1 MLTKVV
7 ELVAK
12 EMLQSL
18 TLRIALLGVLLKPC
32 VVLKRASRILLAPG
46 DNLREQF
53 LSLRNITWLSVI
65 YKIYTQFYTQKCKIG
80 CFLLTVHKEA

>member
-1 MLTKVV
+1 MFAEAV
-7 ELVAK
+7 ELVIE

-46 DNLREQF
+46 DNLRKQF
-53 LSLRNITWLSVI
+53 LRLHHFNGCNTIEESKHTLIDGCLTSLLIVT
-65 YKIYTQFYTQKCKIG
+65 
-80 CFLLTVHKEA
+80 